1 MNSSNA
7 LTFFV
12 LGIVVALLCVIA
24 LKDQSR
30 SVAADAASAGRYMAL
45 MGSGGPNQK
54 STILTLL
61 DAEKQFMA
69 VYLVDENGFA
79 FCQGR
84 YFGYDVFIEDSGKW
98 KRQGYSIAESKKMYE
113 DTLKKQR

>member
-24 LKDQSR
+24 LKDQNR
-30 SVAADAASAGRYMAL
+30 SVAADAASSGRYMAV
-45 MGSGGPNQK
+45 MGSGGVNHK
-54 STILTLL
+54 STILALI
-61 DAEKQFMA
+61 DGEKQFMA
-69 VYLVDENGFA
+69 LYMVDENTFS

-84 YFGYDVFIEDSGKW
+84 YFGYDIFIEDSGKW
-98 KRQGYSIAESKKMYE
+98 KRQGYTVAESKKMYDE
-113 DTLKKQR
+113 TLKKTR

>member
-24 LKDQSR
+24 LKDQNR

-45 MGSGGPNQK
+45 MGSGGVNNK
-54 STILTLL
+54 STILTII

-69 VYLVDENGFA
+69 LYLVDENNFS

-84 YFGYDVFIEDSGKW
+84 FFGYDIFIEDSGKW
-98 KRQGYSIAESKKMYE
+98 KRMGYSIAESKKMYLE
-113 DTLKKQR
+113 TTGKTR